1 MLGDSGQSIRPEL
14 SPELENHVGHELIT
28 TDGTTLLGAD
38 DKAGVAE
45 IMAAAAYLVA
55 HPEVPHGT
63 VKIAFNPDEE
73 IGRGVVHFPVESFGA
88 VAAYTV
94 DGSTAGELQTETF
107 SGAQVRMRI
116 HGRAIHP
123 GWASGELVNAIK
135 IAGQILA
142 RLPQDSLSPETTE
155 GREGYVH
162 PVLLEG
168 DSSEVELRFIVR
180 DFDDDRLAEHI
191 AFLSGLADDVCA
203 TEPRCTVEV
212 EHRIQYRNPRA
223 ALERYPQIG
232 AHLEEAIRRVGLEPK
247 QTAIRGGTDGSAL
260 TEMGLPSANIFTG
273 GHDAH
278 SGLYCPARR
287 SHDSL
292 ATGARGAPGVTQM
305 SGGYS
310 GLVEPLLDRLGRP
323 LETLRI
329 SITDRCNFRCVYCM
343 PKEVFGRDYAFLER
357 RELLTL
363 EELARVVGI
372 FAGLGVRTVRITGG
386 EPLVRRNVEH
396 LVELL
401 AAIHTPDGDKLELA
415 LTTNG
420 SALAQKASA
429 LAAAGLSRVTVS
441 LDSLDDA
448 AFRAMNDVDFPVQ
461 RVLEGID
468 AAAAAGLPVKVNAV
482 VKRGANDGD
491 VLALAEHFRGSGH
504 VLRFIEYMDVGSTN
518 GWRLEDVVSAEEII
532 LRIGERWPLEPVAAE
547 RPDATARRWRYVDG
561 AGEVGVVA
569 SVTQPFCGGCSRAR
583 LSAEGR
589 LYTCLFAARGHDLRA
604 PLRLGASDEELT
616 EQLRALW
623 TRRTDRYSELR
634 TAETASLPKVEMSY
648 IGG

>member
-1 MLGDSGQSIRPEL
+1 M
-14 SPELENHVGHELIT
+14 
-28 TDGTTLLGAD
+28 
-38 DKAGVAE
+38 
-45 IMAAAAYLVA
+45 
-55 HPEVPHGT
+55 
-63 VKIAFNPDEE
+63 
-73 IGRGVVHFPVESFGA
+73 
-88 VAAYTV
+88 
-94 DGSTAGELQTETF
+94 
-107 SGAQVRMRI
+107 
-116 HGRAIHP
+116 
-123 GWASGELVNAIK
+123 
-135 IAGQILA
+135 
-142 RLPQDSLSPETTE
+142 
-155 GREGYVH
+155 
-162 PVLLEG
+162 
-168 DSSEVELRFIVR
+168 
-180 DFDDDRLAEHI
+180 
-191 AFLSGLADDVCA
+191 
-203 TEPRCTVEV
+203 
-212 EHRIQYRNPRA
+212 
-223 ALERYPQIG
+223 
-232 AHLEEAIRRVGLEPK
+232 
-247 QTAIRGGTDGSAL
+247 
-260 TEMGLPSANIFTG
+260 
-273 GHDAH
+273 
-278 SGLYCPARR
+278 
-287 SHDSL
+287 
-292 ATGARGAPGVTQM
+292 
-305 SGGYS
+305 
-310 GLVEPLLDRLGRP
+310 EPLLDRLGRP

-363 EELARVVGI
+363 EELARVGGI

-401 AAIHTPDGDKLELA
+401 AAIDTPHGDKLELA

-420 SALAQKASA
+420 SALAQKAEA
-429 LAAAGLSRVTVS
+429 LGAAGLSRVTVS

-518 GWRLEDVVSAEEII
+518 GWRLEDVVSAEEIVQ
-532 LRIGERWPLEPVAAE
+532 RISERWPLEPVAAE

-561 AGEVGVVA
+561 AGEIGVVA
-569 SVTQPFCGGCSRAR
+569 SVTQPFCGGCTRAR

-589 LYTCLFAARGHDLRA
+589 LYTCLFAARGHDVRA
-604 PLRLGASDEELT
+604 PLRLGASDEELA

>member
-1 MLGDSGQSIRPEL
+1 M
-14 SPELENHVGHELIT
+14 
-28 TDGTTLLGAD
+28 
-38 DKAGVAE
+38 
-45 IMAAAAYLVA
+45 
-55 HPEVPHGT
+55 
-63 VKIAFNPDEE
+63 
-73 IGRGVVHFPVESFGA
+73 
-88 VAAYTV
+88 
-94 DGSTAGELQTETF
+94 
-107 SGAQVRMRI
+107 
-116 HGRAIHP
+116 
-123 GWASGELVNAIK
+123 
-135 IAGQILA
+135 
-142 RLPQDSLSPETTE
+142 
-155 GREGYVH
+155 
-162 PVLLEG
+162 
-168 DSSEVELRFIVR
+168 
-180 DFDDDRLAEHI
+180 
-191 AFLSGLADDVCA
+191 
-203 TEPRCTVEV
+203 
-212 EHRIQYRNPRA
+212 
-223 ALERYPQIG
+223 
-232 AHLEEAIRRVGLEPK
+232 
-247 QTAIRGGTDGSAL
+247 
-260 TEMGLPSANIFTG
+260 
-273 GHDAH
+273 
-278 SGLYCPARR
+278 
-287 SHDSL
+287 
-292 ATGARGAPGVTQM
+292 
-305 SGGYS
+305 
-310 GLVEPLLDRLGRP
+310 EPLLDRLGRP

-357 RELLTL
+357 RELLTF

-401 AAIHTPDGDKLELA
+401 AAIDTTHGDKLELA

-420 SALAQKASA
+420 SALAQKAEA
-429 LAAAGLSRVTVS
+429 LAAAGLNRVTVS

-491 VLALAEHFRGSGH
+491 ILALAEHFRGSSY

-518 GWRLEDVVSAEEII
+518 GWRLEDVVSAEEIVQ
-532 LRIGERWPLEPVAAE
+532 RISERWPLEPVAVE

-561 AGEVGVVA
+561 AGEIGVVA

-604 PLRLGASDEELT
+604 PLRLGASDEELAD
-616 EQLRALW
+616 QLRALW